1 MLKLILVLS
10 FLITSIS
17 EAAEIRYMPYMHE
30 DTMTVPMHAD
40 MFIVCDA
47 CQPRKPLTLQ
57 PKQTVPKKG
66 MKSLSMMFS
75 KDPEKPLES
84 SSAKKQETTSVA
96 PIILAKN
103 EALKEKENIPQ
114 KSIGSVLFA
123 FDSSVVSLVER
134 GKIDGMISRIKG
146 KKISVRGYTC
156 DIGGEGYNLK
166 LSKKRADA
174 VGNIIKSAGV
184 DVVEAKGMGECCSIS
199 ATDKKLNRRTEI
211 KIIDQ

>member
-1 MLKLILVLS
+1 MIKIVLILLLTIAS
-10 FLITSIS
+10 TS

-75 KDPEKPLES
+75 KDPEKPAEPPTV
-84 SSAKKQETTSVA
+84 KQEALV
-96 PIILAKN
+96 ILAYNQKN
-103 EALKEKENIPQ
+103 TDVQKQSQTLKSPIP
-114 KSIGSVLFA
+114 SVLFA